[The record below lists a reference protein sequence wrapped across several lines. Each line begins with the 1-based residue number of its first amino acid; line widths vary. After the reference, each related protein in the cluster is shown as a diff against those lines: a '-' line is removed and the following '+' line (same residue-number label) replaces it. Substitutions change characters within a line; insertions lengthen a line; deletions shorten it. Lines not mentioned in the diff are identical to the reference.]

1 MINNIYN
8 SSSAFYLPTYS
19 SKEKEDYFYNIFKQ
33 ALENGYTSDQ
43 ALLIAMKEA
52 NTFPPKKN
60 KRKVEHN
67 EKINNNTDRRK

>member
-33 ALENGYTSDQ
+33 ALENGYASDQ
-43 ALLIAMKEA
+43 ALLIAMKEV
-52 NTFPPKKN
+52 NTFPQKN

-67 EKINNNTDRRK
+67 EKTDNNTDRRK